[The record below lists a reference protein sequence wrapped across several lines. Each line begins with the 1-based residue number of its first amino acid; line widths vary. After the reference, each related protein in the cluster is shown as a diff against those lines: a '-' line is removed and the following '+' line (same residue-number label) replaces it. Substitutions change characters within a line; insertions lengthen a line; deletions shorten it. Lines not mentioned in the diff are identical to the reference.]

1 MMFSKEY
8 NVLLQQ
14 IIKDESLQIV
24 FQPIYDVGAQQPMG
38 YEALTRGPAGHPLQF
53 PNVLFEVAHEFGC
66 LSQLELLCRKLAFK
80 RFAELQLNGK
90 LFINVSPHTIE
101 QKSHPHGETLNLL
114 KRFDLKPEQL
124 VIEVTERFEAT
135 DPSLLKDSLQHYR
148 NMGLRIAID
157 DLGTGH
163 SGLKQWAELRPDI
176 VKIDRYFISDCHNN
190 IVKRELLRTIFEM
203 GKATGVSIIAEGIEH
218 HDEFIL
224 LKNLGMQYA
233 QGYLLAR
240 PEVTPT
246 RQFPNQLCGYQANA
260 NSTQIRRPDTD
271 QFEIGKLV
279 KPVAPVLANAKCID
293 VYRLFQKND
302 NQLCVAVVDESDKPI
317 GLVYR
322 DQLTELFS
330 SDYGRALY
338 SKKDIDMVMN
348 HVMLA
353 VEIGSPIDEI
363 SKYITDN
370 DEFDTRPEFIVINQG
385 QYVGL
390 ANVRSLLKKMTEEK
404 IKHAQHANPLTML
417 PGNVVIQQRIDH
429 LLNYKHPFSMA
440 YFDLDY
446 FKPFNDIYGYA
457 AGDNVIKLVADILT
471 EVCHDQFIGHVGG
484 DDFVVIFQSPDCE
497 KMCVQVLDNFK
508 NRIQFYF
515 ESEHIKHNGYSAKD
529 RDGKLRHFPLLGI
542 SCGIIQPDVEILST
556 HHDVALLATEAKKQ
570 AKRASGVVY
579 CQNPMRL
586 HA

>member
-1 MMFSKEY
+1 MFPNEY
-8 NVLLQQ
+8 KTLCQQ
-14 IIKDESLQIV
+14 LIDSESLHIV
-24 FQPIYDVGAQQPMG
+24 FQPIYDVSANEPMG
-38 YEALTRGPAGHPLQF
+38 YEALTRGPSGHPLEF
-53 PNVLFEVAHEFGC
+53 PNQLFEVAHTFGL
-66 LSQLELLCRKLAFK
+66 LSKLELLCRKLAFQ
-80 RFAELQLNGK
+80 RFSELALDGK

-101 QKSHPHGETLNLL
+101 QKCHPHGETLKLL
-114 KRFDLKPEQL
+114 EQFNLKPEQL

-148 NMGLRIAID
+148 DLGLRIAID

-203 GKATGVSIIAEGIEH
+203 GKATGVAIIAEGIEQ
-218 HDEFIL
+218 HDEYIL

-233 QGYLLAR
+233 QGYLLAKPAVQPSR
-240 PEVTPT
+240 RFPE
-246 RQFPNQLCGYQANA
+246 QLLQSVLGKSNLRA
-260 NSTQIRRPDTD
+260 IDTE

-279 KPVAPVLANAKCID
+279 KTVTPVDASAKCID
-293 VYRLFQKND
+293 VYRMFKLDD
-302 NQLCVAVVDESDKPI
+302 NQLCVAVVDRNNRPI

-322 DQLTELFS
+322 DQLAELFS

-370 DEFDTRPEFIVINQG
+370 DEFDKRPEFIVTNKG

-429 LLNYKHPFSMA
+429 LLGYNIPFSMA
-440 YFDLDY
+440 YFDLDH

-457 AGDNVIKLVADILT
+457 AGDNVIKLVADILS
-471 EVCHDQFIGHVGG
+471 EVCHEHFVGHVGG
-484 DDFVVIFQSPDCE
+484 DDFVVIFQTGQCE
-497 KMCVQVLDNFK
+497 ALCLQVLEEFAK
-508 NRIQFYF
+508 RIQIYF
-515 ESEHIKHNGYSAKD
+515 QPEHLKQRGYCAKD
-529 RDGKLRHFPLLGI
+529 RDGKKKHFPLLDI
-542 SCGIIQPDVEILST
+542 SCGVIHPDVDILDS
-556 HHDVALLATEAKKQ
+556 HHDVSILASEAKKQ
-570 AKRASGVVY
+570 AKRASSGVVY
-579 CQNPMRL
+579 VQCPEKLQ
-586 HA
+586 A